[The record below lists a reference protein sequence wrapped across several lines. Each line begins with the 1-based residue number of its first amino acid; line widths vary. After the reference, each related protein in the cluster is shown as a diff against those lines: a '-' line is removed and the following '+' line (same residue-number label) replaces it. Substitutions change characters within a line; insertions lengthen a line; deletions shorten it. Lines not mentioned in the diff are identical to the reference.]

1 MQITMLIISTIAI
14 LIGILFIFFPNRLV
28 KLAKEAN
35 TVIFNDFYFIKHS
48 VPTGTTLIIVGIC
61 LLAIY
66 VTF

>member
-1 MQITMLIISTIAI
+1 MQIAMVIISSIAI
-14 LIGILFIFFPNRLV
+14 LIGILFIFFPNQLV

-48 VPTGTTLIIVGIC
+48 VPTGTTLLIIGVC

-66 VTF
+66 VTY